1 MSSASNALKTR
12 SQLNPSAVTRA
23 CCAAAGKRGRIY
35 PAAKDADPA
44 EAQCGKLITQL
55 RSRYQSRFRAIME
68 PTQRAHDRLSQGLK
82 PVVTAVLVEL
92 GVEAG
97 DGR

>member
-1 MSSASNALKTR
+1 MRSRPVPSSILP
-12 SQLNPSAVTRA
+12 PSPGPVAPLR
-23 CCAAAGKRGRIY
+23 GKEIRIH
-35 PAAKDADPA
+35 PAADDADPA

-55 RSRYQSRFRAIME
+55 RSRYQTCLRAIVE